1 MQLISQAKA
10 THPQVALVWAD
21 PGFKNK
27 AVEHAAG
34 LGVTMEIV
42 ARKSDEPGFHV
53 VKRRWVVERTIGW
66 LMLHRRLARDYETTA
81 ESSRAM
87 INLAMID
94 NTTKRIT
101 SENTRPGTTGP
112 QTRPSRHQRSKR
124 PLTEVEAGNPAMV
137 HPQPYLPGFR
147 S

>member
-1 MQLISQAKA
+1 MTDTLGLLLAVTVLAASVTENAAGMQLVSQAKA

-21 PGFKNK
+21 SGFKNK

-66 LMLHRRLARDYETTA
+66 LMLHRRLARDYETTP
-81 ESSRAM
+81 
-87 INLAMID
+87 NPP
-94 NTTKRIT
+94 
-101 SENTRPGTTGP
+101 RP
-112 QTRPSRHQRSKR
+112 
-124 PLTEVEAGNPAMV
+124 
-137 HPQPYLPGFR
+137 
-147 S
+147 